1 LFACGKAL
9 CSAASFSQASLA
21 VTRPIRSAFL
31 IASAIL
37 AMSPTVLAQTQQPAA
52 KKTVDDPVVARV
64 NDKPIYRSAV
74 IDFYSQLPPQMAQ
87 IPLEQILPGINELA
101 ARKLIGEAAE
111 KVKLADDPAVKAQLA
126 NAREQ
131 VLQQAYLNRKVN
143 AELTDAK
150 LKLRYDELIKQQPP
164 QEEVHARHILTA
176 SEADAK
182 AALEEV
188 KKGGDFTEI
197 SKKRSTGPTAST
209 GGDLGFFTKDKMV
222 PAFAEAAFALQ
233 PGQVTQTPVQT
244 QFGWH
249 IIKVEARRKA
259 DAPKFEDVR
268 AQIHQMMEGEVVEKL
283 VTDLRKNAK
292 IEQYDWTPPGKQ
304 LPAIAPGEKKKP

>member
-1 LFACGKAL
+1 M
-9 CSAASFSQASLA
+9 
-21 VTRPIRSAFL
+21 TRSIRSALL
-31 IASAIL
+31 IATAIL
-37 AMSPTVLAQTQQPAA
+37 AVSPAVLAQAQQSAA
-52 KKTVDDPVVARV
+52 KKAPADDPVVARV
-64 NDKPIYRSAV
+64 NDKPIYRSQV

-87 IPLEQILPGINELA
+87 IPLEQILPGIINELA

-111 KVKLADDPAVKAQLA
+111 KAKLADDPAVKSQLA
-126 NAREQ
+126 SAREQ
-131 VLQQAYLNRKVN
+131 VLQQAYLNRKVKS
-143 AELTDAK
+143 ELTDAK
-150 LKLRYDELIKQQPP
+150 LKARYDELLKQQPP

-197 SKKRSTGPTAST
+197 SKKRSTGPTAAT

-233 PGQVTQTPVQT
+233 PGQVTQAPVQT

-259 DAPKFEDVR
+259 EPPKFDEVR
-268 AQIHQMMEGEVVEKL
+268 GQIAQMMEGEVVEKL
-283 VTDLRKNAK
+283 VADLRKNAK
-292 IEQYDWTPPGKQ
+292 IEQYDWAPPGKQ

>member
-1 LFACGKAL
+1 M
-9 CSAASFSQASLA
+9 
-21 VTRPIRSAFL
+21 TRPIRSALL
-31 IASAIL
+31 IAIL
-37 AMSPTVLAQTQQPAA
+37 AVSPAMLAQAQQPAA
-52 KKTVDDPVVARV
+52 KKTADDPVVARV

-87 IPLEQILPGINELA
+87 IPLEQILPGIINELA

-111 KVKLADDPAVKAQLA
+111 KAKLADDPAVKAQLA

-233 PGQVTQTPVQT
+233 PGQVTQAPVQT

-259 DAPKFEDVR
+259 EAPKFEDVR
-268 AQIHQMMEGEVVEKL
+268 GQIHQMMEGEVVEKL
-283 VTDLRKNAK
+283 VTDLRKTAK